1 MAPAEALTA
10 AERARFMGNR
20 LLDTMRGGL
29 IAPGAVELV
38 LSAYAL
44 AAEKRAASL
53 TVKDTRLLHPG
64 RTVLIL
70 WQDCSIRD
78 AGQLAAAALVESQ
91 DLELRADVL
100 AFPATPVARCV
111 QSIPSPVE
119 AGDRLL
125 EDLLALDPAAARIA
139 LAERLDHLR
148 HLHLGSRDNWAR
160 EFQLATQIYLPV
172 AQRTDNALA
181 RRFTGWCELFEKHRL

>member
-1 MAPAEALTA
+1 MAAAEALTA
-10 AERARFMGNR
+10 AERAGLMGTR
-20 LLDTMRGGL
+20 LLDTMRGGF

-38 LSAYAL
+38 LGAYAL
-44 AAEKRAASL
+44 AAEKRAESL
-53 TVKDTRLLHPG
+53 TAKDTRLLHPG

-91 DLELRADVL
+91 DPELRADLVG
-100 AFPATPVARCV
+100 FPAEEIVRCV

-148 HLHLGSRDNWAR
+148 HLHLGRRDHWAC
-160 EFQLATQIYLPV
+160 EFELATQVYLPL

-181 RRFTGWCELFEKHRL
+181 RRFARWCELFEKHRL